1 MELKNGFPNQ
11 TFHQSLDPLK
21 DLMMEDLSAVD
32 PKVNSE
38 EKSSIFTYHSFFRN
52 TLSRN
57 SFKLSTV
64 KDVKVRMQEKAKN
77 VKVSRVITFIVILT
91 IIGVFS
97 IPVILFYALKTDP
110 SPALNSEFTNVNI
123 SMVNLLWSNRMHVVN
138 PCDGAE
144 FGNMDTF
151 P

>member
-1 MELKNGFPNQ
+1 MESKNGFPNQ

-21 DLMMEDLSAVD
+21 DLMMEGLSAVD

-38 EKSSIFTYHSFFRN
+38 EKSSIFTHHNFFRN
-52 TLSRN
+52 TFSRN

-77 VKVSRVITFIVILT
+77 VKVSRVITLIVILT

-110 SPALNSEFTNVNI
+110 SPALNSEFTNVSI
-123 SMVNLLWSNRMHVVN
+123 SMVNLLWNKCM
-138 PCDGAE
+138 
-144 FGNMDTF
+144 
-151 P
+151 

>member
-1 MELKNGFPNQ
+1 MESKNGFPNQ

-21 DLMMEDLSAVD
+21 DLLMMEGLSAVD
-32 PKVNSE
+32 SKVNSE
-38 EKSSIFTYHSFFRN
+38 EKSSIFTHHNFFRN
-52 TLSRN
+52 TFSRN
-57 SFKLSTV
+57 SFKLSAV

-77 VKVSRVITFIVILT
+77 VKASRVITLIVILT

-97 IPVILFYALKTDP
+97 IPVILFYALKTDQ
-110 SPALNSEFTNVNI
+110 SPASEFTDVNI